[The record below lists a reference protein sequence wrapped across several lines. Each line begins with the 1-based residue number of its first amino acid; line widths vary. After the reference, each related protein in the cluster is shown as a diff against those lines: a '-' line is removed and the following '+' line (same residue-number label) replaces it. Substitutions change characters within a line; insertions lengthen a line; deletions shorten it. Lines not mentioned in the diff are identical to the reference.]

1 MERITGKT
9 LLERIPQ
16 LKSQGKTEKE
26 IALELGWSEERKNIK
41 GVQKPFA
48 LVAAMRQEIV
58 ATTYGFESKPAPK
71 ARNNTISVQAT
82 GSIIVSKAYTGAG
95 EDVKDITVTM
105 KWKKEDP
112 IRVEL
117 DTENNRIILQ
127 KLNPE
132 EKD

>member
-26 IALELGWSEERKNIK
+26 IALELGWSEERKDIN

-95 EDVKDITVTM
+95 DVKNPIGTM
-105 KWKKEDP
+105 HWKSNDP